1 MRPRSTLLL
10 SGNLALSTCPCR
22 GRAGGRGVSREGCG
36 TGAQGC
42 RGQPAGQLDDGGCMA
57 SFLWASVSQN
67 TMTMLGPVTTKVPG
81 N

>member
-1 MRPRSTLLL
+1 
-10 SGNLALSTCPCR
+10 
-22 GRAGGRGVSREGCG
+22 VSREGCG